1 MSSESVVACLSVPIE
16 APSSCLVCD
25 WSEEK
30 EDLDPEY
37 FTVIIHCLWRVSHV
51 FVDYGHVAEI

>member
-37 FTVIIHCLWRVSHV
+37 FTLKELLCEVKIVIIHIYSECK
-51 FVDYGHVAEI
+51 

>member
-37 FTVIIHCLWRVSHV
+37 FTVYCRIIILLQ
-51 FVDYGHVAEI
+51 EN

>member
-37 FTVIIHCLWRVSHV
+37 FTWS
-51 FVDYGHVAEI
+51 FEPDPEN